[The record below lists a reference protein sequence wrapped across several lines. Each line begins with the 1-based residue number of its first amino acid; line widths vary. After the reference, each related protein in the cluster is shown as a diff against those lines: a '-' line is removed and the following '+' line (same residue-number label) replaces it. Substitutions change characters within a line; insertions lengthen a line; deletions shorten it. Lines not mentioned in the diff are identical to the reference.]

1 MSKFFYKAKDLQGKI
16 IEGSV
21 KAFNI
26 SAASEKI
33 EKLGL
38 IVLEIREQTAPV
50 ENYNFSKN
58 KASSQSVFAIHEKLE
73 FFNSFYFMYKS
84 GLSVLQIFQ
93 SIYSSSKN
101 FNIRWLCSKV
111 IKSIENGN
119 SLETAFSNYTNAL
132 GTVYTK
138 LLTAGEQSGKLEHI
152 LKNIIKNIQREQ
164 EIKKNIISAVTY
176 PLILFCMAVAV
187 FLFFKLFV
195 LKVFAMWSEYPSQ
208 SQIMGLLAGAII
220 KIVLF
225 FVIAVIAILCI
236 LKNKKL
242 LNNIMNN
249 FYKLFIVSKIVKN
262 YGFANFFAISS
273 LAYGAGIPPIQ
284 TFELANSVI
293 DNPNINYKIN
303 KSINMIKEGCEIT
316 TAFNI
321 AQVFSSYA
329 MSQIS
334 SGEQSGELDKM
345 FMLISKNY
353 EKEVDLALK
362 VLLKSIE
369 PLMMVIVGIVVG
381 YVIYVGYTSYYN
393 NLFNMF

>member
-1 MSKFFYKAKDLQGKI
+1 MSKFFYKAKDIQGKI

-21 KAFNI
+21 NSFSI
-26 SAASEKI
+26 SSASEKI

-38 IVLEIREQTAPV
+38 KVLEIREQSNSDTAY
-50 ENYNFSKN
+50 NYTNNKTGTQTVFSV
-58 KASSQSVFAIHEKLE
+58 QEKLE
-73 FFNSFYFMYKS
+73 FFNSLYVMYKS
-84 GLSVLQIFQ
+84 GLSALQIFQ
-93 SIYSSSKN
+93 SIYSSSTN
-101 FNIRWLCSKV
+101 SNIRWLCSKV
-111 IKSIENGN
+111 IKSIERGN

-164 EIKKNIISAVTY
+164 EIKKNIVSALTY
-176 PLILFCMAVAV
+176 PLILFCMAIAV

-195 LKVFAMWSEYPSQ
+195 LKVFAMWNEYPTQ
-208 SQIMGLLAGAII
+208 SQIMGMLVSAVI
-220 KIVLF
+220 KIAVF
-225 FVIAVIAILCI
+225 FVIAGICVFCV
-236 LKNKKL
+236 LKNNKL
-242 LNNIMNN
+242 MSNIQSKFSNLLI
-249 FYKLFIVSKIVKN
+249 FSKIVNN

-273 LAYGAGIPPIQ
+273 LAYEAGIPPIQ

-293 DNPNINYKIN
+293 GNSNIKNKLN

-316 TAFNI
+316 TAFNV

-329 MSQIS
+329 ISQIS
-334 SGEQSGELDKM
+334 SGEQAGELDKM

-353 EKEVDLALK
+353 EKEVDLAVK
-362 VLLKSIE
+362 ILLKSIE
-369 PLMMVIVGIVVG
+369 PLMMVIVGIVAG